1 VSADVVG
8 PSLSNEEVAVR
19 SVFLWFIG
27 VPIPI
32 ILLLAMC
39 THHF

>member
-1 VSADVVG
+1 LGVPA
-8 PSLSNEEVAVR
+8 LSCLLSKVEVAVR